1 MIGILSGMGAAAGAY
16 FHTKLIKAC
25 QRAGAKRDCEFPEII
40 HYSMASKFSD
50 EKGIKHITGLGLEA
64 LSGIRVLNNGGA
76 DLIVIACNTLHY
88 FHGYLQKYSKAE
100 ILNLIKI
107 TQEKC
112 NGEYAGLI
120 SSRTTRDFNL
130 YSNCFN
136 LSDEDQEIVDEIIN
150 RAIGGDSNLVD
161 RETIYVIINKFFEKC
176 EKVILGCT
184 ELSMIMPPMKNV
196 IDPVDVIIEHLTE
209 RIYKR

>member
-16 FHTKLIKAC
+16 FHTRLIKAC

-40 HYSMASKFSD
+40 HYSMATTASD
-50 EKGIKHITGLGLEA
+50 EKGIHDFTLLKEVALTGVK
-64 LSGIRVLNNGGA
+64 VLNNGGA

-88 FHGYLQKYSKAE
+88 FYDFLQSHSKAE
-100 ILNLIKI
+100 ILNLIK
-107 TQEKC
+107 TTKEKC
-112 NGEYAGLI
+112 NGGYAGLI

-130 YSNCFN
+130 YSNCFY

-150 RAIGGDSNLVD
+150 RAIGGGNGLEDQGK
-161 RETIYVIINKFFEKC
+161 IYAIIRKFYGKS

-184 ELSMIMPPMKNV
+184 ELSMIMPPIINV
-196 IDPVDVIIEHLTE
+196 IDPVDVIIEELTR
-209 RIYKR
+209 RIYGK